1 MQWLAQ
7 ICVKRPV
14 LAAVFMLAILVVGLA
29 GYSQLGLEQ
38 LPNVDAAM
46 VTITTTLTGAAP
58 EEVESDITEK
68 IEEAVSTIAGLDTL
82 TSTSSEGV
90 SVVSA
95 NFVLEKNGDVAAQEV
110 RDQIDRILS
119 DLPDGTKT
127 PEVQK
132 MDPASS
138 PILYIALRSEK
149 PLVEATEFADKK
161 IRRQLEGISGVGQVK
176 VVGGRQRQ
184 INVWLDPE
192 ALRSFGLTARDVQVA
207 IASQNT
213 SVPGGVISSGPVD
226 QTLRVQGRVDS
237 PAALAAIVVK
247 QAGSRSL
254 RVSDVARVED
264 GGEEEST
271 IATLNGKRTLL
282 LTVRKQSGENTVAV
296 VDAVRSRLLEVEKT
310 LPAGYRLQVIRDDS
324 GVVRTSVAAVR
335 EHLIL
340 GALFASLI
348 VLLFLGSI
356 RGALVAAVA
365 IPISIIGTFA
375 LMWWQGYTL
384 NMITLLALALAVGI
398 VIDDAIVVL
407 ENIFRFVD
415 EKGMKPFPAAIA
427 ATKEIGLAVLATTL
441 SLMAVFLPVAF
452 MSGMAGR
459 FMRGF
464 GVTMAFAI
472 AISLVVAFSL
482 TPSLSARIIEPPE
495 VGPDGKRL
503 AARKSRLEQTVDRL
517 YRPVERAY
525 QAMLR
530 WSLRHRWAVVTACAL
545 ALLSTVPL
553 GMAVNKSFMPENDE
567 GQFQL
572 TIRAPE
578 GTSRASTSLVAE
590 RIATSLRALPGVVLT
605 STTIGNGSD
614 QSANQATLYVL
625 LTDPKERKETAEQI
639 AQRARREVLDELPR
653 DLEISLSQSSGPSSG
668 VEYSLSGPDL
678 HQIGVYA
685 KQIVDAL
692 RKEPSAVDV
701 TTSYVE
707 GKPEIVVQLDRAK
720 AADLGVAVSDVADTL
735 RLLVGG
741 LKVSTYAEGGEQ
753 YEVHMRAESR
763 YRSDAEGLALVTVP
777 SSLHGAVPLRD
788 LVDLKNTSG
797 PANVHRSGRQ
807 RQTSVSANIAV
818 GHGQNETQAAI
829 ERIVSDLHLP
839 AGYAVQASGFTRE
852 GGRTAVGFL
861 VALALSVVFMYLV
874 LAAQFESWL
883 HPLTI
888 MLALPLTVPFALL
901 SILLFHGS
909 LNVFSALGLFV
920 LFGIVKKNS
929 ILQVDHTNTLRREGM
944 PRFEAIL
951 KGNRDRLRPILMT
964 TLAFVAGMLPLAFS
978 RGIGAGQSQ
987 AIASIVI
994 GGQTFSLLLTLL
1006 AVPVAYSLFDDAAV
1020 WMRKTFSF
1028 GKAVDRGE
1036 AEVDGSANQAGH

>member
-1 MQWLAQ
+1 MQWLAR

-14 LAAVFMLAILVVGLA
+14 FAAVLMLTILVVGLA
-29 GYSQLGLEQ
+29 GYRQLGLEQ
-38 LPNVDAAM
+38 LPNIDAPM
-46 VTITTTLTGAAP
+46 ITITTTLTGAAP

-68 IEEAVSTIAGLDTL
+68 IEEAVSTVAGLDTL

-90 SVVSA
+90 SIVSA
-95 NFVLEKNGDVAAQEV
+95 NFVLEKNGNVAAQEV
-110 RDQIDRILS
+110 RDQINRVLS
-119 DLPDGTKT
+119 DLPEGTKT

-138 PILYIALRSEK
+138 PILYIALHTDA

-161 IRRQLEGISGVGQVK
+161 IRRQLESISGVGQVK

-184 INVWLDPE
+184 INVWIDPT
-192 ALRSFGLTARDVQVA
+192 ALRSYGLTARDVQTA
-207 IASQNT
+207 ISSQNT
-213 SVPGGVISSGPVD
+213 SVPGGVVSSGPID

-247 QAGSRSL
+247 QVGARSL

-271 IATLNGKRTLL
+271 IATLDGKRTLL

-296 VDAVRSRLLEVEKT
+296 VDGVRSRLQDIEKT
-310 LPAGYRLQVIRDDS
+310 FPAGYRLQVIRDDS
-324 GVVRTSVAAVR
+324 GVVRTSVSAVK

-340 GALFASLI
+340 GALFASL
-348 VLLFLGSI
+348 VVVLFLGSL
-356 RGALVAAVA
+356 RGALVAALA
-365 IPISIIGTFA
+365 IPVSIIGTFA

-407 ENIFRFVD
+407 ENIFRFVS

-472 AISLVVAFSL
+472 GISLVVAFSL

-495 VGPDGKRL
+495 VGPDGERL
-503 AARKSRLEQTVDRL
+503 AARKSALERFVDRL
-517 YRPVERAY
+517 YHPIERAY

-530 WSLRHRWAVVTACAL
+530 WSLRHRWAVVTACVL
-545 ALLSTVPL
+545 ALLSTFPL

-567 GQFQL
+567 GQLQL
-572 TIRAPE
+572 TVRAPE
-578 GTSRASTSLVAE
+578 GTSRGATSLIAE
-590 RIATSLRALPGVVLT
+590 RIATGLRGIPGVVLT
-605 STTIGNGSD
+605 STTIGNSSD
-614 QSANQATLYVL
+614 QSANEATLFVL

-639 AQRARREVLDELPR
+639 VQRARREVLDVHSKG
-653 DLEISLSQSSGPSSG
+653 LEISLSQSSGPSSG
-668 VEYSLSGPDL
+668 VEYLVSGPDL
-678 HQIGVYA
+678 RLIGVYA
-685 KQIVDAL
+685 KKMVEAL
-692 RKEPSAVDV
+692 KQEPSAVDV

-707 GKPEIVVQLDRAK
+707 GKPELVAQIDRAK
-720 AADLGVAVSDVADTL
+720 AADLGVSVSDVADTL

-741 LKVSTYAEGGEQ
+741 LDVSTYAERGEQ
-753 YEVHMRAESR
+753 YEVHLRAESR

-788 LVDLKNTSG
+788 VVDLKSTSG
-797 PANVHRSGRQ
+797 PASVHRSGRQ

-818 GHGQNETQAAI
+818 GHGQNEAQAAV

-839 AGYAVQASGFTRE
+839 PGYAVQASGFTRE
-852 GGRTAVGFL
+852 GGRTAMAFIM
-861 VALALSVVFMYLV
+861 ALLLSVVFMYLV

-888 MLALPLTVPFALL
+888 MLALPLTIPFALL

-929 ILQVDHTNTLRREGM
+929 ILQVDHTNALRREGM

-951 KGNRDRLRPILMT
+951 QGNRDRLRPILMT
-964 TLAFVAGMLPLAFS
+964 TIAFVAGMLPLALS

-1006 AVPVAYSLFDDAAV
+1006 AVPVAYSLFDDAAA
-1020 WMRKTFSF
+1020 WMRERFSS
-1028 GKAVDRGE
+1028 GRPVDRGE
-1036 AEVDGSANQAGH
+1036 GEIGVGL